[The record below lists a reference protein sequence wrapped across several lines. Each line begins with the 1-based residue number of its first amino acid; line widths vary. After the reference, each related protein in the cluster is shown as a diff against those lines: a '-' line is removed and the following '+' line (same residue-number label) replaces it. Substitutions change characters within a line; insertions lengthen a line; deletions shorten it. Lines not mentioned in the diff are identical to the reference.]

1 MRSLLFISIALC
13 AVGAPAEVTP
23 EVVEDGRAEPVDVEL
38 LEYLGSLVFA
48 GEAWVGPEDMVVPV
62 PPEPPE
68 PLGVEAGA
76 PAEPRVQ
83 YQDAFERDLQEEPSD
98 AG

>member
-1 MRSLLFISIALC
+1 MRWLLFISIALC
-13 AVGAPAEVTP
+13 AIGAHAEVTP
-23 EVVEDGRAEPVDVEL
+23 EVVDDGRAEPVDPEL
-38 LEYLGSLVFA
+38 LEYLGSLVFT

-62 PPEPPE
+62 SLEAD
-68 PLGVEAGA
+68 AGA
-76 PAEPRVQ
+76 PAKPRVQ